1 MEKET
6 NWTESLQSI
15 IDNNTIDEKYLDSMK
30 KIYENDLKIQKIE
43 KNLL

>member
-30 KIYENDLKIQKIE
+30 KIYENDLKIKKIE